1 MIQFKDDFGRHVLG
15 RLEHELIIWLT
26 TVSKDGTPQPN
37 PVWFL
42 WDGET
47 CLIFTQPESAK
58 VQNIK
63 RSPKVSLHF
72 EGASSGED
80 DVVVLI
86 GEAVVNEDPIPIPQE
101 YRVKYEQA
109 LKKINF
115 TWEKMETE
123 YSAAITIHLNK
134 YRGF

>member
-1 MIQFKDDFGRHVLG
+1 MK
-15 RLEHELIIWLT
+15 
-26 TVSKDGTPQPN
+26 
-37 PVWFL
+37 
-42 WDGET
+42 
-47 CLIFTQPESAK
+47 
-58 VQNIK
+58 NIK
-63 RSPKVSLHF
+63 RRPKVSLHF

-86 GEAVVNEDPIPIPQE
+86 GEASVNEDPIPIPQE

-123 YSAAITIHLNK
+123 YNTAITIHLNK